1 MEQNSYYDRAVK
13 RSIAIKQ
20 YRFLLRLEKMARE
33 KGLYSAAAE
42 YRFEA
47 KNLKERYAL

>member
-13 RSIAIKQ
+13 RSVAIKQ
-20 YRFLLRLEKMARE
+20 YRFLLRLEKLARE

-42 YRFEA
+42 YRYEA
-47 KNLKERYAL
+47 RNIKERWAL